1 MGCSNCSTCEV
12 SESRGCGT
20 SSVFDWLY
28 QIDAPKTEDSQL
40 IEVQFKGD
48 RKNFYTNVENIAI
61 SSGDWVAVQGDKS
74 GHDIGKITMKGE
86 LVALQIKRKNR
97 NFIKYKLWK

>member
-1 MGCSNCSTCEV
+1 MGNCSNCSTCDV

-28 QIDAPKTEDSQL
+28 QIDGPKTDNTNL
-40 IEVQFKGD
+40 VEVQFKGD
-48 RKNFYTNVENIAI
+48 RKDFYVNSENLNIEH
-61 SSGDWVAVQGDKS
+61 GDWVAVQGDKS

-86 LVALQIKRKNR
+86 LVAMQILERKEIP
-97 NFIKYKLWK
+97 IKTL